1 MSLISINRP
10 EIFQSS
16 RKRMLKFHRRK
27 QNYMDNMNIYFKYLS
42 NMFEDTALY
51 KS

>member
-16 RKRMLKFHRRK
+16 RKRMLKLHGRK
-27 QNYMDNMNIYFKYLS
+27 T
-42 NMFEDTALY
+42 ELY
-51 KS
+51 GQQEYTLQTFIK